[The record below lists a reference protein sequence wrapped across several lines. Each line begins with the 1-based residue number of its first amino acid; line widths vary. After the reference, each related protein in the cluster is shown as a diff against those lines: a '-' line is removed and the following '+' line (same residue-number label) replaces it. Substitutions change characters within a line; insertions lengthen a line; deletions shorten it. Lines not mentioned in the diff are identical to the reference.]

1 MWALNKK
8 MLEFQE
14 HEIKNIQEKNLLN
27 NALSTLGGTNAET
40 SPPFFDTSFT
50 TVEFR

>member
-1 MWALNKK
+1 

-14 HEIKNIQEKNLLN
+14 HEIKNFYKKNLLN
-27 NALSTLGGTNAET
+27 NAFSTLDGTNAET

-50 TVEFR
+50 TVEFK